1 MSMKKILGKRVM
13 KMSNNMVSYIIFWDS
28 SWQNNLYM
36 FNDIVLLNVSWKFF
50 LKSNING
57 GFYGQFRNVYI
68 WCIKYIDIVFL
79 KWYCV

>member
-57 GFYGQFRNVYI
+57 WILWLVQKCVYLV
-68 WCIKYIDIVFL
+68 Y
-79 KWYCV
+79 

>member
-13 KMSNNMVSYIIFWDS
+13 KMSNNMVSYIIFWDN

-36 FNDIVLLNVSWKFF
+36 FNDIMLLNVSWKFF

-57 GFYGQFRNVYI
+57 WILWLVQKCVYLV
-68 WCIKYIDIVFL
+68 Y
-79 KWYCV
+79 